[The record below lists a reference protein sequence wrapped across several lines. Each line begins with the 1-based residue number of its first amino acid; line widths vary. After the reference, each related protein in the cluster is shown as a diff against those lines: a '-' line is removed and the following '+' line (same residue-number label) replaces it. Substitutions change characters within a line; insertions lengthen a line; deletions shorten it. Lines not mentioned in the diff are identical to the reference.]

1 MLSVILEMSAPY
13 IRAATDADAA
23 SIAAIYAPHVT
34 GSHTSF
40 ELEPPTADVMAGRI
54 RDTQRTHPWL
64 VELDAAG
71 AVAGYAYASLH
82 RARAAYQWSCEV
94 SVYVA
99 HDHHRSGVG
108 RRLYAKLFEVLVRQ
122 GFYNAYA
129 GITLP
134 NAASVGFHESVGF
147 RPIGVYENIGFKHG
161 AWRDVGW
168 WHLALQPPTAPTHA
182 PLPFTPTL
190 LEP

>member
-1 MLSVILEMSAPY
+1 METSR
-13 IRAATDADAA
+13 IRVATEADAA
-23 SIAAIYAPHVT
+23 AIAAIYAPHVI

-40 ELEPPTADVMAGRI
+40 EAEAPSADVMAERI
-54 RDTQRTHPWL
+54 RTTLRTHPWL
-64 VELDAAG
+64 VEVDARG
-71 AVAGYAYASLH
+71 DVAGYAYASLH

-99 HDHHRSGVG
+99 GDHHRGGVG
-108 RRLYAKLFEVLVRQ
+108 RRLYGRLFDVLVRQ

-134 NAASVGFHESVGF
+134 NAPSVAFHTSMGFE
-147 RPIGVYENIGFKHG
+147 PIGIYRNIGFKLG

-168 WHLALQPPTAPTHA
+168 YHRALQPPTPPTHA
-182 PLPFTPTL
+182 PLAFSPAL
-190 LEP
+190 LDP